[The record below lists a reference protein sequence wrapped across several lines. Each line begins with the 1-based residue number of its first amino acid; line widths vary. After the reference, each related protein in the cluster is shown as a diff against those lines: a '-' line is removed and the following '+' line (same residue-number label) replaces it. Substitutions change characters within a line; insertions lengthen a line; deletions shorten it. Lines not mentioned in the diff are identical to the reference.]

1 VNATATRSSI
11 SLCKIFGNKA
21 SVNQDGVPWTNHLVA
36 TPNTAN
42 NLLFTSQPAPGKTSH
57 YKEHVYEAHK
67 IYKFRQS

>member
-1 VNATATRSSI
+1 VNATATGSRI

-21 SVNQDGVPWTNHLVA
+21 CVNQYGVPWANHLVP

-42 NLLFTSQPAPGKTSH
+42 NLLFTSQPAPGKINH